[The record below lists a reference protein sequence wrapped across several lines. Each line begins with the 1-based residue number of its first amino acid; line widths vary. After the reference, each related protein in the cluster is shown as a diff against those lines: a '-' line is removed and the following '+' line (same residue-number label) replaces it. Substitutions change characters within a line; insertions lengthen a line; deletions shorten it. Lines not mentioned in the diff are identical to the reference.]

1 MIKHLTNKL
10 KSLALLDAIVE
21 PEWQY
26 RYFSYDS
33 TWSNSEEMGSLRD
46 GSGGQWFLWTSGS
59 LAGYKCVSPED
70 GLIDNL
76 EEVKLQFPQTYKPF
90 ITEPAFTMDHATA
103 IWYLDNSEWVKHGKK
118 VDYLI
123 DLNSVSSWGPKDYV
137 SWANEYYE
145 REINLVAVQNIFAQ
159 EFSEKDAKLLNK
171 EIDLIS
177 LEKEI
182 IEIGFNS

>member
-1 MIKHLTNKL
+1 M
-10 KSLALLDAIVE
+10 
-21 PEWQY
+21 
-26 RYFSYDS
+26 
-33 TWSNSEEMGSLRD
+33 
-46 GSGGQWFLWTSGS
+46 
-59 LAGYKCVSPED
+59 
-70 GLIDNL
+70 
-76 EEVKLQFPQTYKPF
+76 
-90 ITEPAFTMDHATA
+90 
-103 IWYLDNSEWVKHGKK
+103 
-118 VDYLI
+118 
-123 DLNSVSSWGPKDYV
+123 